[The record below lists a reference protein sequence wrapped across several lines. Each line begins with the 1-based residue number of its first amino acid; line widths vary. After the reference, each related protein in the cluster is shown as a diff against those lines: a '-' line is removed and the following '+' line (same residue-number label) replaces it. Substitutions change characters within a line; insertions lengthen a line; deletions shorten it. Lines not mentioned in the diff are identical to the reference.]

1 MNDTDLLRFL
11 DTEQQAAYQHQN
23 TNLSP
28 DRVRATK
35 EYMRTAYGNEE
46 EGRSQVVSSEVFDC
60 VEGMLPD
67 LIEVFTSTDKAVQFD
82 PIGPEDEQ
90 GAKQATQACNHVFYK
105 QNNGFLVLYTAA
117 KDALLLKVGAV
128 KWYWDM
134 RRTPTFQT
142 YRAVDEMQLA
152 AFIAANPTAE
162 VIEQEPVAPT
172 PGEEPGAPRF
182 TVKIKT
188 VEKRGT
194 VRVVAIP
201 PDELQVSRRHDS
213 VLLDDCP
220 YVAHVVHKTLS
231 DIRQM
236 GYDVSVDDVRA
247 AQNEDDA
254 EDRDLRV
261 QGGNW
266 GWWKQDDASVDDS
279 MTRGWLREEYVLVD
293 YDGDGIAERRKI
305 VRLGRKI
312 LENYECSHV
321 PIAAWTPYVLSHR
334 FDGLSVADLV
344 SDFQRIGTEVLRQQ
358 LDNLYLANNQE
369 TVVLTDAQGNPL
381 ANIDDLLNRRPGG
394 IIRERASGAVRP
406 YTERW
411 QGIEAMPMLESL
423 NAARENRTGFTRYSQ
438 GLDGESLNQTATGVN
453 RIMDASAKRM
463 KLMARLMAEA
473 LVAPLFLGIYKTLN
487 DYCLDKLAFRV
498 NGSFVEVDPQGWRD
512 QYDMSIHVGIGTG
525 DRAQQSAYLAQMAQS
540 QAMVAQSPFAAQ
552 LLSPSNVY
560 NLQARLAENAGFLN
574 PGEFWTD
581 PSTVPPPQPQ
591 PSPDQLKAQQSMAEL
606 QFKAQQDQQKFQ
618 ADIQMRMQVDQNRQE
633 YEARQKQ
640 LELQQQAELEQLK
653 AQMAAS
659 LAEGKM
665 AFEAEQRE
673 QDRMLQLQIERMKVL
688 GSPEAFAAI
697 QLDQDRAL
705 ELQMERMRLFGTP
718 ETESGEVKQQQL
730 LMTMA
735 SIVDKLTA
743 PKRVVRDESGA
754 VVGVVTE

>member
-1 MNDTDLLRFL
+1 MTKMTDTDLLRFL
-11 DTEQQAAYQHQN
+11 DTEQQAAYQHQS

-28 DRVRATK
+28 ERVRATK
-35 EYMRTAYGNEE
+35 EYLRSSYGNEE
-46 EGRSQVVSSEVFDC
+46 EGRSQVVSSEVFDA

-82 PIGPEDEQ
+82 PIGPEDEA

-105 QNNGFLVLYTAA
+105 MNNGFLVLYTAA
-117 KDALLLKVGAV
+117 KDALLLKTGAV

-134 RRTPTFQT
+134 RRTPSFTT

-162 VIEQEPVAPT
+162 VTEQELVTPA
-172 PGEEPGAPRF
+172 PGEEGMPPRY

-188 VEKRGT
+188 VEQRGT

-213 VLLDDCP
+213 ILLDDCS

-236 GYDVSVDDVRA
+236 GYDVSIEDVKA
-247 AQNEDDA
+247 AQNEDDS
-254 EDRDLRV
+254 EDRDLRI

-266 GWWKQDDASVDDS
+266 GWWKQDDANIDES

-293 YDGDGIAERRKI
+293 FDGDGIAERRKI
-305 VRLGRKI
+305 VRLGPKI

-321 PIAAWTPYVLSHR
+321 PIAAWTPYVISHR

-344 SDFQRIGTEVLRQQ
+344 SDFQRIGTEVWRQQ

-394 IIRERASGAVRP
+394 IIRERTAGAVRP

-411 QGIEAMPMLESL
+411 QGIEAMPMIELL
-423 NAARENRTGFTRYSQ
+423 NSARENRTGFTRYSQ
-438 GLDGESLNQTATGVN
+438 GLDGDSLNQTATGVN

-463 KLMARLMAEA
+463 KLMARIMAEA
-473 LVAPLFLGIYKTLN
+473 LVAPLFRGIYKTLG
-487 DYCLDKLAFRV
+487 DYCLDKLSFRV

-525 DRAQQSAYLAQMAQS
+525 DRAQQSGYLAQMAQS

-552 LLSPSNVY
+552 LLSPANVY

-581 PSTVPPPQPQ
+581 PATVPPAAPQ
-591 PSPDQLKAQQSMAEL
+591 PSPEQIKAEQAMAEL
-606 QFKAQQDQQKFQ
+606 QFRAQQEQQKFQ
-618 ADIQMRMQVDQNRQE
+618 AQTQLDMQRIQMDS
-633 YEARQKQ
+633 EAKLR
-640 LELQQQAELEQLK
+640 EQQASLEVQAANDQRDAEREQLRAQMDAELK
-653 AQMAAS
+653 AQ
-659 LAEGKM
+659 
-665 AFEAEQRE
+665 EAQ
-673 QDRMLQLQIERMKVL
+673 MK
-688 GSPEAFAAI
+688 A
-697 QLDQDRAL
+697 
-705 ELQMERMRLFGTP
+705 QMEAQRLEFDRYKAELDAQTKITVARMGLMGTP
-718 ETESGEVKQQQL
+718 ENQELSDVKQQEM
-730 LMTMA
+730 LMTLA
-735 SIVDKLTA
+735 AIVDKLTA

-754 VVGVVTE
+754 VVGVVTDQ

>member
-1 MNDTDLLRFL
+1 MTRMTDQDLLRFL

-28 DRVRATK
+28 ERVRATK
-35 EYMRTAYGNEE
+35 EYLRSPYGNEE
-46 EGRSQVVSSEVFDC
+46 DGRSQVVSSEVFDA

-67 LIEVFTSTDKAVQFD
+67 LIEVFTSTDKAVVFD
-82 PIGPEDEQ
+82 PVGPEDEQ
-90 GAKQATQACNHVFYK
+90 GARQATEACNHVFYK

-117 KDALLLKVGAV
+117 KDALLLKTGGV
-128 KWYWDM
+128 KWWWDV
-134 RRTPTFQT
+134 RRTPSFTT
-142 YRAVDEMQLA
+142 YKAVDEMQLA
-152 AFIAANPTAE
+152 AFLAANPGAE
-162 VIEQEPVAPT
+162 VLEQEPVAPN
-172 PGEEPGAPRF
+172 PGEEGAPPRF

-188 VEKRGT
+188 IEQRGT
-194 VRVVAIP
+194 VRVCAIP

-220 YVAHVVHKTLS
+220 YVAHVVQKTLS

-236 GYDVSVDDVRA
+236 GYEVSIDDLKA

-266 GWWKQDDASVDDS
+266 GWWKQDDQNIDET

-305 VRLGRKI
+305 VRLADKI
-312 LENYECSHV
+312 LDNVEVSHV
-321 PIAAWTPYVLSHR
+321 PIAAWTPYILSHR
-334 FDGLSVADLV
+334 FEGLSVADLV
-344 SDFQRIGTEVLRQQ
+344 SDFQRIGTEVWRQQ

-394 IIRERASGAVRP
+394 IIRERAAGAVRP
-406 YTERW
+406 YVERW
-411 QGIEAMPMLESL
+411 QGIEAMPMVEML

-438 GLDGESLNQTATGVN
+438 GLDGDSLNQTATGVN

-463 KLMARLMAEA
+463 KLMARIMAES
-473 LVAPLFLGIYKTLN
+473 LVAPLFRGIYKTLN
-487 DYCLDKLAFRV
+487 DYCLEKLSFRIH
-498 NGSFVEVDPQGWRD
+498 GRFVQVDPQEWRD

-525 DRAQQSAYLAQMAQS
+525 DRAQQSAYLAQMAQA
-540 QAMVAQSPFAAQ
+540 QAQVAQSPYAAQ
-552 LLSPSNVY
+552 LLNPTNVY

-581 PSTVPPPQPQ
+581 PATVPPPP
-591 PSPDQLKAQQSMAEL
+591 PGPPPLSPEQIKAQASMAEL

-618 ADIQMRMQVDQNRQE
+618 ADIQMRLQVDQNRQE
-633 YEARQKQ
+633 WEARQKQ

-653 AQMAAS
+653 AQMAAQQ
-659 LAEGKM
+659 AEAKM
-665 AFEAEQRE
+665 AFEAAQRE
-673 QDRMLQLQIERMKVL
+673 QDRLLEMQIERMKLL
-688 GSPEAFAAI
+688 GSPEN
-697 QLDQDRAL
+697 
-705 ELQMERMRLFGTP
+705 E
-718 ETESGEVKQQQL
+718 ESGDLKQQQL
-730 LMTMA
+730 LMTLA
-735 SIVDKLTA
+735 AIVDKLTA

>member
-1 MNDTDLLRFL
+1 MKMSDTDLLLFL
-11 DTEQQAAYQHQN
+11 TTEQQAAYQHQS

-35 EYMRTAYGNEE
+35 EYLRSPYGNEE
-46 EGRSQVVSSEVFDC
+46 EGRSQVVSSEVFDA

-67 LIEVFTSTDKAVQFD
+67 LIEVFTSTDKAVVFD
-82 PIGPEDEQ
+82 PVGPEDEA
-90 GAKQATQACNHVFYK
+90 GSTQATQACNHVFYK

-117 KDALLLKVGAV
+117 KDALLLKTGAV

-134 RRTPTFQT
+134 RRTPSFQT

-152 AFIAANPTAE
+152 AFLAANPGAE
-162 VIEQEPVAPT
+162 VMEKEEVAPT
-172 PGEEPGAPRF
+172 PEEMAQQMGAPIPPRY

-188 VEKRGT
+188 VEQRGT

-220 YVAHVVHKTLS
+220 YVAHVVQKTLS

-236 GYDVSVDDVRA
+236 GYEVSIDDLKA

-266 GWWKQDDASVDDS
+266 GWWKQDDQNIDES
-279 MTRGWLREEYVLVD
+279 MSRGWLREEYVLID
-293 YDGDGIAERRKI
+293 YDGDGIAERRRI
-305 VRLGRKI
+305 VRLGDKI

-321 PIAAWTPYVLSHR
+321 PIAAWSPYLIGHR

-344 SDFQRIGTEVLRQQ
+344 SDFQRVGTEIWRQQ

-394 IIRERASGAVRP
+394 IIRERAAGAVRP
-406 YTERW
+406 YAERW
-411 QGIEAMPMLESL
+411 QGIEAMPMVELL
-423 NAARENRTGFTRYSQ
+423 NAAKENRTGFTRYSQ
-438 GLDGESLNQTATGVN
+438 GLDGDSLNQTATGVSK
-453 RIMDASAKRM
+453 IMDASAKRM

-473 LVAPLFLGIYKTLN
+473 LVAPMFRGIYKTLS
-487 DYCLDKLAFRV
+487 DYCLDKLSFRL
-498 NGSFVEVDPQGWRD
+498 NGQFIEVDPQGWRD
-512 QYDMSIHVGIGTG
+512 AYDMTINVGIGNG
-525 DRAQQSAYLAQMAQS
+525 DRMQQSAYLGQMAQAQMALM
-540 QAMVAQSPFAAQ
+540 ASPIGPQ
-552 LLSPSNVY
+552 IVSPRNVY
-560 NLQARLAENAGFLN
+560 ALQARLAENAGFKN
-574 PGEFWTD
+574 AGEFWTD
-581 PSTVPPPQPQ
+581 PATLPPPPQGPPPLTPEQ
-591 PSPDQLKAQQSMAEL
+591 IKAQASMAEL
-606 QFKAQQDQQKFQ
+606 QFKAQQDQMKFQ
-618 ADIQMRMQVDQNRQE
+618 ADLQMKMQVDQNRQE

-653 AQMAAS
+653 AQMQAQQ
-659 LAEGKM
+659 AEAKM
-665 AFEAEQRE
+665 AFEAAQRE
-673 QDRMLQLQIERMKVL
+673 QDRMLEMEIERMKL
-688 GSPEAFAAI
+688 I
-697 QLDQDRAL
+697 
-705 ELQMERMRLFGTP
+705 GTP
-718 ETESGEVKQQQL
+718 EAEEAGEMKQQQM
-730 LMTMA
+730 LMTLSA
-735 SIVDKLTA
+735 IVDKLTA
-743 PKRVVRDESGA
+743 PKRVVRDAEGA

>member
-1 MNDTDLLRFL
+1 MKMSDTDLLRFL
-11 DTEQQAAYQHQN
+11 ETEQQAAYQHQN

-35 EYMRTAYGNEE
+35 EYLRSPYGNEE
-46 EGRSQVVSSEVFDC
+46 EGRSQVVSSEVFDA

-67 LIEVFTSTDKAVQFD
+67 LIEVFTSTDKAVVFD
-82 PIGPEDEQ
+82 PVGPEDEQ
-90 GAKQATQACNHVFYK
+90 GASQATQACNHVFYK

-117 KDALLLKVGAV
+117 KDALLLKTGAV
-128 KWYWDM
+128 KWWWDLQ
-134 RRTPTFQT
+134 RTPTFTT

-152 AFIAANPTAE
+152 AFLASNPGAE
-162 VIEQEPVAPT
+162 VMEKEEVAPT
-172 PGEEPGAPRF
+172 PEEMLQAQQMGAPIPPRY

-188 VEKRGT
+188 VEQRGT
-194 VRVVAIP
+194 VKVCAIP

-220 YVAHVVHKTLS
+220 YVAHVVQKTLS

-236 GYDVSVDDVRA
+236 GYEVSIDDLKA

-266 GWWKQDDASVDDS
+266 GWWKQDEQNIDET

-305 VRLGRKI
+305 VRLADKI
-312 LENYECSHV
+312 LENVEVSHV
-321 PIAAWTPYVLSHR
+321 PIAAWTPYILSHR

-344 SDFQRIGTEVLRQQ
+344 SDFQRIGTEVWRQQ

-369 TVVLTDAQGNPL
+369 TVVLTDPQGNPL

-394 IIRERASGAVRP
+394 IIRERAQGAVRP
-406 YTERW
+406 YVERW
-411 QGIEAMPMLESL
+411 QGLEAMPMVEMLA
-423 NAARENRTGFTRYSQ
+423 AARENRTGYTRYSQ

-463 KLMARLMAEA
+463 KLMARIMAEA
-473 LVAPLFLGIYKTLN
+473 LVAPLFRGIYKTLN
-487 DYCLDKLAFRV
+487 DYCLEKLSFRI
-498 NGSFVEVDPQGWRD
+498 NGRFIQVDPQEWRD

-525 DRAQQSAYLAQMAQS
+525 DRAQQSVYLAQMAQA
-540 QAMVAQSPFAAQ
+540 QMAAMQSPFGPM
-552 LLSPSNVY
+552 LVNPKNVY

-581 PSTVPPPQPQ
+581 PATVPPPPPGPPPLTPEQI
-591 PSPDQLKAQQSMAEL
+591 KAQASMAEL
-606 QFKAQQDQQKFQ
+606 QFKAQQEQMRYQ
-618 ADIQMRMQVDQNRQE
+618 ADIQMKMQVDQNRQE

-653 AQMAAS
+653 AQMAAQQ
-659 LAEGKM
+659 AEAKM
-665 AFEAEQRE
+665 AFEAAQRE
-673 QDRMLQLQIERMKVL
+673 QDRRLELEIERMKLL
-688 GSPEAFAAI
+688 GSPENEEA
-697 QLDQDRAL
+697 
-705 ELQMERMRLFGTP
+705 
-718 ETESGEVKQQQL
+718 GEMKQQQL
-730 LMTMA
+730 LVTLSA
-735 SIVDKLTA
+735 IVDKLTA
-743 PKRVVRDESGA
+743 PKRVVRDEAGA